1 MAEEKKLGVTHSIRE
16 KLNFLDERLWKRFSA
31 RRLELIDT
39 LDLSSRKASEQ
50 EDEIKKVAEILRLEF
65 KFDQRYIGDF
75 DKLVRAAVQSVR
87 RNRKRSTK
95 SKRSN
100 GAKRPRMSS
109 EGSIDSVVKSENRTP
124 EPSRK
129 DDDRFLSEITR
140 LNTDAN
146 DEVYDMNYPRTK
158 SITKQDQSRVAIGTL
173 IQPVSSCGKSESRP
187 HLGVMLPPLS
197 DTNTPGPQAQAEN
210 EKELQAIRLSLLLL
224 IKRSR
229 SCLESTTKTRND
241 FLRGLGQNS
250 IAAIAALVFEKS
262 FINLNQTSIDY
273 LSEKLLSH
281 PFLAQFYRSLEP
293 ESIVNR
299 SLDDETASLTLQTLI
314 GCCIKDFG
322 FDRILYPLGEAFY
335 RSILLDYPLVSSSSQ
350 PFLRADLESFQ
361 QPASVEI
368 PPPSQQNGDFS
379 LTNLAAVATELRSHN
394 RPPSPDSSMDKKSV
408 VLRFLSS
415 SLRFTYPTKHSA
427 PPRFVE
433 IMENATQA
441 FKLNGNQIY
450 GLRNCK
456 TGAYVTCDFELEKI
470 FKHED
475 NIELEIFPQSMPA
488 IPIYKMANTITP
500 ARYSDDTPR
509 IILPPPYKQSPTAPP
524 VIPEPIIPPPQA
536 QATQATN
543 ISNGI
548 YRSGFPMPINYPF
561 MKQLKLKTIIYVGD
575 LCHEK
580 AKKKGR
586 DEKPKKDKNGTA
598 EIYEKYKAWIESTDI
613 NFHPL
618 LVHSSQEPFTSIET
632 QAQTQESLR
641 AALHLILDKR
651 NFPILIHSNKG
662 KHRIGVLVG
671 LLRKLL
677 QGWCMSGIFEEYEK
691 FAMGKSEFDLE
702 FIEMWQPELTYE
714 QEWLPD
720 FVRTT

>member
-1 MAEEKKLGVTHSIRE
+1 MARPKKCALAPSHDDFESSHSVFYQSMLPTPMAEEKKLGVTHSIRE

-95 SKRSN
+95 LKRSN
-100 GAKRPRMSS
+100 GVKRLRMSS
-109 EGSIDSVVKSENRTP
+109 EGSIDSVVKLENRTP

-173 IQPVSSCGKSESRP
+173 IQPDSSSGKSESRP

-229 SCLESTTKTRND
+229 LCLESTTKTRND
-241 FLRGLGQNS
+241 FLRRLGQNS

-273 LSEKLLSH
+273 LLEKLLLH

-335 RSILLDYPLVSSSSQ
+335 RSILLDYPLVLSSSQ

-368 PPPSQQNGDFS
+368 PPPLQQNGDFS

-394 RPPSPDSSMDKKSV
+394 RPPSPDLSMDKKLV

-456 TGAYVTCDFELEKI
+456 NGAYVTCDFELEKI

-475 NIELEIFPQSMPA
+475 NIELEIFPQLMPA

-536 QATQATN
+536 QATQATH
-543 ISNGI
+543 IS
-548 YRSGFPMPINYPF
+548 SGLNSRPR
-561 MKQLKLKTIIYVGD
+561 T
-575 LCHEK
+575 
-580 AKKKGR
+580 
-586 DEKPKKDKNGTA
+586 
-598 EIYEKYKAWIESTDI
+598 
-613 NFHPL
+613 PL
-618 LVHSSQEPFTSIET
+618 LPKFQP
-632 QAQTQESLR
+632 
-641 AALHLILDKR
+641 
-651 NFPILIHSNKG
+651 
-662 KHRIGVLVG
+662 
-671 LLRKLL
+671 LL
-677 QGWCMSGIFEEYEK
+677 
-691 FAMGKSEFDLE
+691 
-702 FIEMWQPELTYE
+702 
-714 QEWLPD
+714 
-720 FVRTT
+720 